1 MIYKF
6 KQEEQDCIL
15 EIEPILNEAPIDMV
29 ELTIITVNGNRSICL
44 YKDDLYKLIG
54 ALHIIHKEMK

>member
-6 KQEEQDCIL
+6 RQEEQDCIL
-15 EIEPILNEAPIDMV
+15 EIEPVLDEVSIDMV
-29 ELTIITVNGNRSICL
+29 ELTIITVNGNWSVCL

-54 ALHIIHKEMK
+54 ALHVIHKEMK